1 MGKLLLVPTPVGNLG
16 DMTFRGVEALKAA
29 DTVIA
34 EDTRSARRLLQ
45 HFKIEKKIISF
56 HKDNEHRMV
65 EPLLAILA
73 KGETLA
79 LISDAGTPGI
89 SDPGFLLVRAC
100 VEKEIPVETL
110 PGATAFVPALV
121 SSGLPADRFFFE
133 GFLPA
138 KKGRNKRLAEIASL
152 PHTLVLY
159 ESPHRLI
166 RTLRDLAEK
175 LGSSRR
181 AVVAKEIS
189 KIHETYFR
197 GTLGELA
204 AQFENLPGK
213 PKGEYVI
220 IVEGKGKEGRSMI
233 DE

>member
-16 DMTFRGVEALKAA
+16 DMTFRSVDVLKEA
-29 DTVIA
+29 DTVVA

-45 HFKIEKKIISF
+45 HFGIEKKIISF
-56 HKDNEHRMV
+56 HKDNEHRMT
-65 EPLLAILA
+65 EPLIALLE

-79 LISDAGTPGI
+79 LISEAGTPGI

-100 VEKEIPVETL
+100 IEKEIPVETL

-121 SSGLPADRFFFE
+121 NSGLPSNRFFFE
-133 GFLPA
+133 GFLPP
-138 KKGRNKRLAEIASL
+138 KKGRNKRLNEISSL

-159 ESPHRLI
+159 ESPHRII
-166 RTLRDLAEK
+166 RTLSDLRER
-175 LGSSRR
+175 LGAGRR
-181 AVVAKEIS
+181 AVVAKEIT
-189 KIHETYFR
+189 KIHEAYFR

-204 AQFENLPGK
+204 SQFEKFPGK

-220 IVEGKGKEGRSMI
+220 IVEGKRKEEER
-233 DE
+233 

>member
-16 DMTFRGVEALKAA
+16 DMTFRGVEALKEA
-29 DTVIA
+29 DTIVA

-45 HFKIEKKIISF
+45 HFGIDKRILSF
-56 HKDNEHRMV
+56 HKDNEHRMT
-65 EPLLAILA
+65 EPLIALLE

-79 LISDAGTPGI
+79 LISEAGTPGI

-100 VEKEIPVETL
+100 IEKEIPVETL

-121 SSGLPADRFFFE
+121 NSGLPSDRFFFE
-133 GFLPA
+133 GFLPP
-138 KKGRNKRLAEIASL
+138 KKGRNKRLNEISSL

-159 ESPHRLI
+159 ESPHRIL
-166 RTLRDLAEK
+166 RTLTDLKER
-175 LGSSRR
+175 LGAGRR
-181 AVVAKEIS
+181 AVVAKEIT

-204 AQFENLPGK
+204 SQFENLPGK

-220 IVEGKGKEGRSMI
+220 IVEGKKKDEG
-233 DE
+233 